1 MLPESQLHFREMHL
15 QCGQWFVTP
24 LTDEEVTQEYLDQ
37 MSAVVYDKFSVSE
50 MVLHENYYQY
60 LDGHISFKSD
70 EKSN

>member
-1 MLPESQLHFREMHL
+1 MRK
-15 QCGQWFVTP
+15 
-24 LTDEEVTQEYLDQ
+24 VTQEYLDQ